1 MKNLDIKLSKE
12 VAEEASKEIINLKKK
27 ITQNKDVYIALLQ
40 DSLDDN
46 RKQNTFHKKVTYILS
61 GIIVFLIAVVC
72 AMGIYNQKVIK
83 DLADRNAE
91 RFIEFLD
98 GTAVTS
104 KIYIDT
110 NNQSYNDGSI
120 NVQK

>member
-12 VAEEASKEIINLKKK
+12 VAEEASKEITNLKKK

-46 RKQNTFHKKVTYILS
+46 RKQNTFHKKVTYVLS
-61 GIIVFLIAVVC
+61 GIIVFLIAVIC
-72 AMGIYNQKVIK
+72 AIGIYNQKVIK

-91 RFIEFLD
+91 RFFKFVQDVE
-98 GTAVTS
+98 TVS
-104 KIYIDT
+104 EIYVDT
-110 NNQSYNDGSI
+110 DNQSNNNGNI
-120 NVQK
+120 NVDK